1 MRISQLIL
9 CVAFALASFSATA
22 QDKESFFR
30 FGIKGGANVNKIE
43 GKAYKDAFNFNFQAG
58 VFTQFNISK
67 RFGIQPEVNFVQ
79 STSEFADDANNIYDD
94 LFLGGTQKKAK
105 LDILEVPVL
114 LNVNIGPTKK
124 VKLQLGPAYGGVLKE
139 TVDSLK
145 ANVGSIFKKGDWSGI
160 AGIWIQLPLV
170 NIHARYKM
178 GLSTVNGINTQQTW
192 RNQSIQVGVG
202 LTF

>member
-1 MRISQLIL
+1 MNILKPLSVVFLMLIMQKIN
-9 CVAFALASFSATA
+9 A

-30 FGIKGGANVNKIE
+30 LGIKGGANINKIQ

-58 VFTQFNISK
+58 VFVQFNITK
-67 RFGIQPEVNFVQ
+67 KIGIQPEVNFVQ
-79 STSEFADDANNIYDD
+79 STSEFADDANNVYDD

-105 LDILEVPVL
+105 LDYLEVPVL
-114 LNVNIGPTKK
+114 LNINIGPTKK
-124 VKLQLGPAYGGVLKE
+124 VKLQLGPAYGGLLKE
-139 TVDSLK
+139 SVDSLK
-145 ANVGSIFKKGDWSGI
+145 TNVGSLYKKGDWSGV

-178 GLSTVNGINTQQTW
+178 GLSTINGINNQQTW